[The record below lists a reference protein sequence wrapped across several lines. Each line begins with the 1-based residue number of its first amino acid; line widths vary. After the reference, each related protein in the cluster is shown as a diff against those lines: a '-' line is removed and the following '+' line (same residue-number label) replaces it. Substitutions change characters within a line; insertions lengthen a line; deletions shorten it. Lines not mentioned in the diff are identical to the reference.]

1 MPDRLAPV
9 PMIFAEFA
17 PLDRTDDFK
26 VIGVEMGDHLST
38 GSDPVNG
45 FQGLRVRLSFKPK
58 PLTGPDSIDLPDLTP
73 STSPLILQAETAYR
87 T

>member
-26 VIGVEMGDHLST
+26 VIGVEVGDHL
-38 GSDPVNG
+38 
-45 FQGLRVRLSFKPK
+45 QGRIQRCRKHVTILREAKRRPE
-58 PLTGPDSIDLPDLTP
+58 DLCAGRAFDT
-73 STSPLILQAETAYR
+73 R
-87 T
+87 

>member
-45 FQGLRVRLSFKPK
+45 FQGLRVRLSLKPK
-58 PLTGPDSIDLPDLTP
+58 PLTGPDHIDESAYP
-73 STSPLILQAETAYR
+73 SS
-87 T
+87 